1 MSNNKINIKILNPK
15 NKNQFN
21 NMQFLNKQKK
31 LKILM
36 DFNNK
41 EIKKEMHQKLVL
53 REKTAKQLLGK

>member
-1 MSNNKINIKILNPK
+1 MINNKINIKILKPK

-53 REKTAKQLLGK
+53 REMTAKQL

>member
-1 MSNNKINIKILNPK
+1 MSNNKINIKILK
-15 NKNQFN
+15 LKSKNQFN

-53 REKTAKQLLGK
+53 REMTAKQL

>member
-53 REKTAKQLLGK
+53 REMTAKQLLGK